1 MTTYLKAI
9 AALIFFGAL
18 NFIPN
23 LHLLSTAYIGGN
35 GDGLIYVW
43 LCEVAYPA
51 LSSFTTDAFYPYR
64 NNLAFSDNFILPSFI
79 YLKLRAFFSSELS
92 FNLIIL
98 TSRALGG
105 FVTYLLISRYLT
117 SHFISV
123 FLATLYANHTYFT
136 THISH
141 PQLQFFFV
149 LPLGLYLALAKLDI
163 KNGFLI
169 ALNLFVALT
178 TSIYYF
184 VFLNVL
190 LVVTKISKNLSFF
203 LQFAA
208 KLRSQDQESF
218 FSSSLLKK
226 IFIDYRTSCYGLLA
240 ASSIFLSYPILRPYL
255 WVKETFGRRYL
266 HEPYYFSA
274 SLTSYFSGVDWRFS
288 LPNLSHGEAHLWL
301 GLPCMTLFIL
311 AILRNRALYVPSL
324 FAILALAFD
333 IPGLVDNDAVYLLLK
348 IAAGTCAFLSIM
360 TSFLCRT
367 SLEFK
372 LLIILS
378 ALSIGPLTPS
388 PTLASYFSPYFY
400 FYTFFPGFSG
410 VRAIARIYVLIHLTA
425 IIIIAQS
432 LKPYLEKAGSWRY
445 LPITALGLVVLYVN
459 TLAFNPHVLASGK
472 VSPPPLAIAE
482 IPPRSVTYIRFYPNR
497 TKNETH
503 AMIYG
508 HRYNLRMIN
517 GYSGVET
524 KVKRTLKD
532 KLDCDYLTTIKDFQY
547 LVTTKERLCP
557 NLKKVKEFADGS
569 VLMQL

>member
-9 AALIFFGAL
+9 AALIFFSAL

-23 LHLLSTAYIGGN
+23 LHLLNTAYIGGN

-51 LSSFTTDAFYPYR
+51 LSNFTTDAFYPYR
-64 NNLAFSDNFILPSFI
+64 NNLAFSDNFILPSFL

-98 TSRALGG
+98 TSRSLGG

-123 FLATLYANHTYFT
+123 ALATIYANHTYFT

-149 LPLGLYLALAKLDI
+149 LPLGLYLALAKLNI
-163 KNGFLI
+163 KNGLLI

-190 LVVTKISKNLSFF
+190 TVITKIIKNLGTIT
-203 LQFAA
+203 
-208 KLRSQDQESF
+208 EVT
-218 FSSSLLKK
+218 SSLTSNSPSSALRALLFK
-226 IFIDYRTSCYGLLA
+226 YRAPCYGLLS

-311 AILRNRALYVPSL
+311 ALLRNRALYVPSL

-333 IPGLVDNDAVYLLLK
+333 IPGLVDNDTIYLILK
-348 IAAGTCAFLSIM
+348 IVAGTCAFLSIL

-372 LLIILS
+372 LLIFLS
-378 ALSIGPLTPS
+378 ALSIGPLTPA
-388 PTLASYFSPYFY
+388 PTLASYFSPYYY

-425 IIIIAQS
+425 IIIIAQG
-432 LKPYLEKAGSWRY
+432 LKPYLERAATLRY
-445 LPITALGLVVLYVN
+445 LPLTALGLVVLYLN

-482 IPPRSVTYIRFYPNR
+482 IPARSVTYIRFYPNR
-497 TKNETH
+497 TQNETH

-532 KLDCDYLTTIKDFQY
+532 KLDCDYLTTITDFQY
-547 LVTTKERLCP
+547 LITTKERLCP